1 MNQQKDSEK
10 DSTTKCEQKHITHM
24 KNTQDKNLTQILE
37 SEQKE
42 LKVVWS

>member
-1 MNQQKDSEK
+1 
-10 DSTTKCEQKHITHM
+10 M

-42 LKVVWS
+42 LKVVWEDRNGSAGNHQAKEWD